1 MTRKNI
7 RAVSRDHDEAT
18 VESLR
23 KDPKFA
29 VEYLNAVLQD
39 GDEQELMV
47 AMRRIADA
55 MGGVPQLASKTK
67 LNATSTCADR
77 RSARRCRRRIG
88 PPPLSHGLSRFDRGR
103 IEGTSLWRRWRR
115 LYKSA
120 IYGSNSIP
128 SASFLQRP
136 ATSLYCLGAERMSV
150 VPLATPAAASCVP
163 VQRSHPE
170 ASCCPN

>member
-55 MGGVPQLASKTK
+55 MGGVPHLASKTK
-67 LNATSTCADR
+67 LNATTLYRTLSKKGNPGLRSTTSMLKAMGLRLAVQLIGKSGQFHIDQKYMGISADN
-77 RSARRCRRRIG
+77 RSACRRRREYYG
-88 PPPLSHGLSRFDRGR
+88 PPPLSHGLSRFCRGR
-103 IEGTSLWRRWRR
+103 FEGTR
-115 LYKSA
+115 
-120 IYGSNSIP
+120 
-128 SASFLQRP
+128 F
-136 ATSLYCLGAERMSV
+136 
-150 VPLATPAAASCVP
+150 
-163 VQRSHPE
+163 
-170 ASCCPN
+170 

>member
-7 RAVSRDHDEAT
+7 RAVSRGHGEAT

-55 MGGVPQLASKTK
+55 MGGVPQLQARLS
-67 LNATSTCADR
+67 LMLRPST
-77 RSARRCRRRIG
+77 ARLRKK
-88 PPPLSHGLSRFDRGR
+88 
-103 IEGTSLWRRWRR
+103 GTR
-115 LYKSA
+115 
-120 IYGSNSIP
+120 N
-128 SASFLQRP
+128 
-136 ATSLYCLGAERMSV
+136 
-150 VPLATPAAASCVP
+150 
-163 VQRSHPE
+163 
-170 ASCCPN
+170 